1 MKGFGFLLK
10 LEFLQN
16 WASVLIARLNPHI
29 IHNLEKYYAI
39 KKIHSLSTVEGMDG
53 DYLEFGI
60 FRGSSFCHSIRCFKA
75 SQKKNFDM
83 KPMSFY
89 GFDSFKGFGSTDE
102 EDKHPFFADINF
114 IADKTIV
121 ERRARKVAGDIP
133 FHIIPGFFNDSLK
146 NNPENLGIRKAR
158 IIFIDSDTYK
168 SAKAALDFC
177 APIVQVGTFIALDD
191 SFLYRGREDR
201 GERRAFCEFIRERNI
216 EARVIFAYGLCG
228 IVFIISKI
236 GKDRI
241 I

>member
-29 IHNLEKYYAI
+29 VHNLAKYYAI
-39 KKIHSLSTVEGMDG
+39 KKIHSLSTIEDMDG

-60 FRGSSFCHSIRCFKA
+60 FTGSSFCHSIRCFKA
-75 SQKKNFDM
+75 SQKKNPDM

-89 GFDSFKGFGSTDE
+89 GFDSFKGFGPIDE
-102 EDKHPFFADINF
+102 EDKHPFFTDVNF
-114 IADKTIV
+114 DTDKATV
-121 ERRARKVAGDIP
+121 ERRVRKVAGNIP
-133 FHIIPGFFNDSLK
+133 FYIIPGFFDDSLK
-146 NNPENLGIRKAR
+146 NNPENLGLRKAR
-158 IIFIDSDTYK
+158 VIFVDSDTYK

-191 SFLYRGREDR
+191 SFHYRGREDR
-201 GERRAFCEFIRERNI
+201 GVRRAFCEFVRERNI
-216 EARVIFAYGLCG
+216 EARVIFTYGLGG

-236 GKDRI
+236 G
-241 I
+241 